1 MRRVAG
7 ERGGDNLETDVS
19 AAPRPLRFPATP
31 LHRIPHRDHPDAG
44 APGSGAACAGCGTVE
59 LTVTFLASALDRCYF
74 RSIYFREPGGV
85 LCEIAT
91 DPPGF
96 TVDERVEELGS
107 GLRLPPWLEPQRGR
121 IESMLPPVRVPE
133 AAPR

>member
-1 MRRVAG
+1 M
-7 ERGGDNLETDVS
+7 
-19 AAPRPLRFPATP
+19 TP
-31 LHRIPHRDHPDAG
+31 TIP
-44 APGSGAACAGCGTVE
+44 
-59 LTVTFLASALDRCYF
+59 
-74 RSIYFREPGGV
+74 GV
-85 LCEIAT
+85 HHITAIAT